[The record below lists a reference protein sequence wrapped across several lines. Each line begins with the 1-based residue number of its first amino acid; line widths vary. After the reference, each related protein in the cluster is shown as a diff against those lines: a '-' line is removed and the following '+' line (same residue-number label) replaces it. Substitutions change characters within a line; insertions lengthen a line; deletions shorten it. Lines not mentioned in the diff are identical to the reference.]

1 MTNEDDPPG
10 PATTTSCRGEAL
22 GRASRLYFSAAY
34 WTLLEY
40 DGLPRSTL
48 GPTFSSGIAW
58 RPIWSGAA
66 LNAPLVGAI
75 LWGTTKLVSVA
86 VVAPR
91 RRRRARKN
99 GVCRSYG
106 YRLAE
111 ASTPLPICPECG
123 TRIV

>member
-1 MTNEDDPPG
+1 MKTTPQGQLPTHPAGEKHWDG
-10 PATTTSCRGEAL
+10 P
-22 GRASRLYFSAAY
+22 SRLYFSAAY

-86 VVAPR
+86 VVAPHR
-91 RRRRARKN
+91 RQRARKN
-99 GVCRSYG
+99 GVCRSCG